1 MQLIDQLVA
10 EHDLIE
16 KVLESMRAYVNARIR
31 GEADPSDGIR
41 FIRFF
46 RVFAGHFHHAREEDI
61 LFVALVQKA
70 ELPADRGPIAVM
82 IADHAHMA
90 GLLDQLEPLLGME
103 DLDAAA
109 SEQMQNLAVAYSRA
123 LWQHIDAENS
133 VLLPESLERL
143 RRHHI
148 LELPSR
154 PMSAE
159 EEEARSFGEH
169 LLAKYPPIRDAEAL
183 RGDGCS
189 LCPAFGNTC
198 RGLEREWWNEWEW
211 DESADNAPK
220 D

>member
-154 PMSAE
+154 PMSVE

-189 LCPAFGNTC
+189 LCPAFGNSC

-211 DESADNAPK
+211 DEAADNAPM

>member
-1 MQLIDQLVA
+1 MQLIDELVA
-10 EHDLIE
+10 EHDLIDR
-16 KVLESMRAYVNARIR
+16 VLESMRAFVDARGR
-31 GEADPSDGIR
+31 GDADPSDGAR

-46 RVFAGHFHHAREEDI
+46 RIFAGEFHHAREEGI

-90 GLLDQLEPLLGME
+90 GLLDQMEPLFGTENL
-103 DLDAAA
+103 DLAALH
-109 SEQMQNLAVAYSRA
+109 QLQNLSVAYSHA
-123 LWQHIDAENS
+123 LWHHIDAENS
-133 VLLPESLERL
+133 VLLPESEERL
-143 RRHHI
+143 RRHHVY
-148 LELPSR
+148 ELPSH
-154 PMSAE
+154 PLSIDE
-159 EEEARSFGEH
+159 QEARACGEH

-198 RGLEREWWNEWEW
+198 RGLEHEWWNEWEW
-211 DESADNAPK
+211 EEHVDHMPK

>member
-1 MQLIDQLVA
+1 MQLIDELVA

-16 KVLESMRAYVNARIR
+16 RVLGSLRAFVEAQTR
-31 GEADPSDGIR
+31 GASDPSDGLR

-46 RVFAGHFHHAREEDI
+46 RVFADHFHHAREEDI
-61 LFVALVQKA
+61 LFAALVQKA

-82 IADHAHMA
+82 VADHAQMT
-90 GLLDQLEPLLGME
+90 GLLDQLEPLLRLA
-103 DLDAAA
+103 DLDAVA
-109 SEQMQNLAVAYSRA
+109 SQQLQNLAVAYSHA
-123 LWQHIDAENS
+123 LWHHIDAENS

-143 RRHHI
+143 RRHHV

-154 PMSAE
+154 PLNAE
-159 EEEARSFGEH
+159 EQAARTCGEQ
-169 LLAKYPPIRDAEAL
+169 LLVKYPPIRAAEAL
-183 RGDGCS
+183 RGDGCA

-211 DESADNAPK
+211 EEHGDHMPK